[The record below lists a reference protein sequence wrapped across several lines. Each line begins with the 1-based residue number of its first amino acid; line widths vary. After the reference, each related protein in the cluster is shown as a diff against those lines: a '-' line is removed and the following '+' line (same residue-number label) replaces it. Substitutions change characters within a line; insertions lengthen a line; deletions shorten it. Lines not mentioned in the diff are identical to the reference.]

1 MKQKKTADNMAD
13 KLIIN
18 SRRRFR
24 QQNEDQIWWELNVTP
39 ISCHAFSSFTERFRK
54 DLFQLKRNTNQ

>member
-1 MKQKKTADNMAD
+1 MAD